1 MSRGSWA
8 AASLTVSS
16 VPQASAGDMESWQ
29 RDGRA
34 AQTRAQAGS
43 GDEPSAPDVDRL
55 RRPTRS
61 ACAPASRPRV
71 REPASARRAA
81 GRRGESVPDD
91 RPGVAR
97 TAAGIQGQ
105 PATTGNESR
114 GTRRPNARC
123 TPRESLRFPC
133 CSPTGGVPSTPR
145 TPDRRRCTTRSELPP
160 KRWTATGVAR
170 NSLEWRAVA
179 HPAPTVLNAP
189 GTTGATSPRRARR
202 YCGFSEGSP
211 TPSPVNL
218 IARRCT
224 GYPMVI
230 GVRGRHDRRVNPED
244 LLIDLEPG
252 PSTPPIEGRRGRV
265 LIV

>member
-8 AASLTVSS
+8 AASPTVSS

-43 GDEPSAPDVDRL
+43 GDEPSAADVDRL

-114 GTRRPNARC
+114 GTRRRGAAGAVSARRRPTACPARDHRTANAAPRLGSASAHRTPGC

-145 TPDRRRCTTRSELPP
+145 TPDRRRCTTRSERPP
-160 KRWTATGVAR
+160 KRWTATGVAS
-170 NSLEWRAVA
+170 NGLEWRAVGIQA
-179 HPAPTVLNAP
+179 RLRSRQRGGRDAPATWVVPRCKVRVHAY
-189 GTTGATSPRRARR
+189 GASPR
-202 YCGFSEGSP
+202 G
-211 TPSPVNL
+211 
-218 IARRCT
+218 
-224 GYPMVI
+224 
-230 GVRGRHDRRVNPED
+230 DQD
-244 LLIDLEPG
+244 LMTCSRKPQLRL
-252 PSTPPIEGRRGRV
+252 
-265 LIV
+265 